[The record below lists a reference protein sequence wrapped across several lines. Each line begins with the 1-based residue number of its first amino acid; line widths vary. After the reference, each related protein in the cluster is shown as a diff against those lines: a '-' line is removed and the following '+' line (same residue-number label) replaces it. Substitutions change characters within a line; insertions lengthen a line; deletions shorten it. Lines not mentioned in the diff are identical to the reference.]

1 MPKGSLKN
9 RKILSSSSANRNTL
23 KAEKEKEKKNEG
35 TSHGDQGSSNV
46 PDLQRLLKAQT
57 EKNQRKPWN
66 RLDRGIRIQK
76 IRSWI
81 SSQDW
86 PENVKAKAKE
96 LLVKKIKTGGLTSSN
111 SIVYDKKACTI
122 QEVQCLH
129 LVYPIDVS
137 GGEGDIPVDVLFRK
151 NDRKT
156 KRSSK
161 A

>member
-23 KAEKEKEKKNEG
+23 KAEKEKKSEG

-46 PDLQRLLKAQT
+46 PELQKLLKAQT

-81 SSQDW
+81 TSQDW
-86 PENVKAKAKE
+86 PDDIKTKAKE
-96 LLVKKIKTGGLTSSN
+96 ILIKKIKTGGLTSSN
-111 SIVYDKKACTI
+111 SIVYDKKTCEI
-122 QEVQCLH
+122 QKVQCLN

-137 GGEGDIPVDVLFRK
+137 GSEGDIPVDVLFRK